1 MEKLDNEGFIAREL
15 QWLSKVL
22 DTRFKLYFNNPC
34 DYSDISEIAPPKI
47 KKNSGT
53 YSDFISKNGLN
64 AEERI
69 ALILAMAPHIKPE
82 QLDIFFTR
90 NINYDR
96 HFTEFG
102 GTKGKNFNGFI
113 PTGETLLF
121 VTGGDNLSVRTRMQ
135 HFLLQES
142 VLMKKGVLKLLSVD
156 PYEPLMSGTL
166 SVSSE
171 YISYFLNGTFLKPD
185 YSSDFPAK
193 RVETVYDWNDL
204 ILDDFVR
211 DEVED
216 IRIWIQWQNDPDQNG
231 FQRVIKPGYRCLFYG
246 PPGTGKTLTASLL
259 GKATGRDV
267 YKIDLSMIV
276 SKYIGETEKNLS
288 NVFDMAENK
297 DWILFFDEAD
307 ALFGKRTQASS
318 SNDRHSN
325 QEIAYLLQRIEDFPG
340 LVILA
345 TNLKSNMDDAFS
357 RRFQAMIHF
366 PMPSPEQRLKL
377 WLMAFKEVP
386 CDISKINFETIAKRY
401 SLAGGAI
408 INVVMYCIL
417 QHKKGIVLTESVIME
432 GVKKELY
439 KEGKTI

>member
-1 MEKLDNEGFIAREL
+1 MEKLNNEGVIAKEL

-22 DTRFKLYFNNPC
+22 DARFKLYFNNPC
-34 DYSDISEIAPPKI
+34 DYADISEITPPKI
-47 KKNSGT
+47 RKNSGL
-53 YSDFISKNGLN
+53 YADFILTNGLN

-69 ALILAMAPHIKPE
+69 ALVLAIAPHVKPE

-121 VTGGDNLSVRTRMQ
+121 VTGGDDLATRARMQ
-135 HFLLQES
+135 NFLLQES
-142 VLMKKGVLKLLSVD
+142 VLMKRGVLKLHPVD

-166 SVSSE
+166 SISPE
-171 YISYFLNGTFLKPD
+171 YISYFLSGTFLKPE

-193 RVETVYDWNDL
+193 RIETVYDWEDL
-204 ILDDFVR
+204 VLDDYVR

-216 IRIWIQWQNDPDQNG
+216 IKVWIQWQNESGKTGPH
-231 FQRVIKPGYRCLFYG
+231 RVIKPGYRCLFYG

-307 ALFGKRTQASS
+307 ALFGKRTQATS

-377 WLMAFKEVP
+377 WQMAFKDMP
-386 CDISKINFETIAKRY
+386 CDSQTIDFETISKRY
-401 SLAGGAI
+401 LLAGGAI
-408 INVVMYCIL
+408 INVVMYCVL
-417 QHKKGIVLTESVIME
+417 QHKKGIALNESVIME